1 MPNIIMLISE
11 LDELL
16 SNKNLS
22 GAEKLLASALYD
34 AEKSGSTS
42 EMLTILSEQI
52 GLFRKLGKSGEG
64 INASLRAIALLEES
78 GQAGSVSGATI
89 LLNAATA
96 LKAFGKASEALPY
109 YEKTLEVYKN
119 NLSDDD
125 ERFGGF
131 YNNYAFC
138 LMDLKRY
145 SDAENAF
152 LSAAALMEEK
162 SGCAY
167 KAAVTYVNMTDL
179 YALME
184 KSGEEIVG
192 LMEKAIELF
201 DDYLNVRDG
210 DYYYALSKCL
220 PAIKDMGF
228 DSDATAFQDELDNFY
243 NKKEE
248 R

>member
-16 SNKNLS
+16 SKNNLI
-22 GAEKLLASALYD
+22 GAEKLLASALCD
-34 AEKSGSTS
+34 AEAAESKS
-42 EMLTILSEQI
+42 EMLTVLSEQM
-52 GLFRKLGKSGEG
+52 GLFRKLGKSEEG
-64 INASLRAIALLEES
+64 INASLRGIALLEET
-78 GQAGSVSGATI
+78 GLDKSVSGATI
-89 LLNAATA
+89 LLNAATS
-96 LKAFGKASEALPY
+96 LKAFGEADRALSY
-109 YEKTLEVYKN
+109 YEKALEVYKCS
-119 NLSDDD
+119 LPDED
-125 ERFGGF
+125 ERFGGL
-131 YNNYAFC
+131 YNNYALC

-145 SDAENAF
+145 SDAESAF

-162 SGCAY
+162 QGSAY

-220 PAIKDMGF
+220 PAIRDMGF
-228 DSDATAFQDELDNFY
+228 DSDADSFEEELNNFY
-243 NKKEE
+243 KGKGE
-248 R
+248 